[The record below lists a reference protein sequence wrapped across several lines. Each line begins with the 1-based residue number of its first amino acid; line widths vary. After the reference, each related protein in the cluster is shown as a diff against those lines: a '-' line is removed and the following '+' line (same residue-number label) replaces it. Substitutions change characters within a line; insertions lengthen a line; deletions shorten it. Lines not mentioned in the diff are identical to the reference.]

1 MMKIVVEIRKILKI
15 GVEIKKILKLVVELD
30 NILEGEASEDKVGGA
45 EGDGEQGENWVQ
57 SGSSGR
63 LKRYKSPAASYLTG
77 KSAKGGL

>member
-45 EGDGEQGENWVQ
+45 EGDGENWVQ

-63 LKRYKSPAASYLTG
+63 LKKYKSPAASYLTG